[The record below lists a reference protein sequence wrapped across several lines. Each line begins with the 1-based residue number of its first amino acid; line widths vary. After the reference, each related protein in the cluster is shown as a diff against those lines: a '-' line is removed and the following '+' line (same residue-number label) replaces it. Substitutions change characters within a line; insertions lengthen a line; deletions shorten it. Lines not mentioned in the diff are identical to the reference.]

1 MSFHLLIHNIGFITS
16 AIFTLLAVLLLAFNN
31 RRSGTGR
38 ISFILALV
46 FVIVFIVSHV
56 AGVNVVDPVLSREI
70 LMFNIS
76 IFFMGMFNV
85 HAVLL
90 VVGKAK
96 EKWHVI
102 SFFYILG
109 IFLAGFFMFYPDLFL
124 HDSLPKMYFPN
135 YYVPGALNWIRVAYL
150 FFLCLPYIIYTL
162 YAAYLSTEDVYRKN
176 QLKFFI
182 VAFFCGYGIGF
193 IPNFLVYDITIDP
206 LWGMAFMILFGAFF
220 AYAAVKYGL
229 MNIRVISK
237 QALFYGL
244 VVGSIGGTIVLLE
257 YINRSITD
265 YYANFPLWVL
275 PAFSVLLV
283 MIITLIIW
291 RKIHEIELIRSE
303 FITTVTHKFRT
314 PLTQIKWSAE
324 SLMKEVVTPEGKE
337 QLSFIQT
344 ADTKLVELTNL
355 LVKISEAES
364 DVYNYHLKRVNIKSI
379 IEEVLAGLTS
389 LISNKKINIQSG
401 CNIDAFARCDESRIK
416 FVIQT
421 LIENAINYSFVGSDV
436 VVSLVV
442 VEHKIVF
449 SVKDSGIGISKEELP
464 FIFSKF
470 YRGAKARITDTEG
483 MGIGLFLSRE
493 IIIRHKGK
501 LRAESDPR
509 QGTTLTF
516 SLDLI
521 E

>member
-1 MSFHLLIHNIGFITS
+1 MPQSEVNS
-16 AIFTLLAVLLLAFNN
+16 AETQGWINVPVTLKLVL
-31 RRSGTGR
+31 GR
-38 ISFILALV
+38 NKFKV
-46 FVIVFIVSHV
+46 FFRGGASAGFIVSDQADLRRNSTQLNNAPEFTGPKV
-56 AGVNVVDPVLSREI
+56 DLISQRNGFNLSAIVGV
-70 LMFNIS
+70 
-76 IFFMGMFNV
+76 
-85 HAVLL
+85 
-90 VVGKAK
+90 
-96 EKWHVI
+96 
-102 SFFYILG
+102 G
-109 IFLAGFFMFYPDLFL
+109 ITYKL
-124 HDSLPKMYFPN
+124 
-135 YYVPGALNWIRVAYL
+135 
-150 FFLCLPYIIYTL
+150 
-162 YAAYLSTEDVYRKN
+162 
-176 QLKFFI
+176 
-182 VAFFCGYGIGF
+182 GYG
-193 IPNFLVYDITIDP
+193 FL
-206 LWGMAFMILFGAFF
+206 ILDAR
-220 AYAAVKYGL
+220 YKYGL

-401 CNIDAFARCDESRIK
+401 CNICLLYTSP
-416 FVIQT
+416 
-421 LIENAINYSFVGSDV
+421 S
-436 VVSLVV
+436 
-442 VEHKIVF
+442 
-449 SVKDSGIGISKEELP
+449 
-464 FIFSKF
+464 
-470 YRGAKARITDTEG
+470 
-483 MGIGLFLSRE
+483 
-493 IIIRHKGK
+493 
-501 LRAESDPR
+501 PR
-509 QGTTLTF
+509 
-516 SLDLI
+516 D
-521 E
+521 